1 MRNIIIDLQDC
12 DTWKIQLTIAI
23 NFISSKD
30 FEKEHIM
37 NSKIKNIKFTSYND
51 VNELADKLFDTL
63 GSRHQGNL
71 ETSRRRSDF
80 IFDSVQLIYDKYHN
94 VNFRYGGSE

>member
-1 MRNIIIDLQDC
+1 
-12 DTWKIQLTIAI
+12 
-23 NFISSKD
+23 
-30 FEKEHIM
+30 M

-51 VNELADKLFDTL
+51 VNEVADKLFDTL

-71 ETSRRRSDF
+71 ETSRRGSDF

-94 VNFRYGGSE
+94 VNFRCGGSE